1 MPFSF
6 KSSVPMLDAWMLL
19 NQTYDSISH
28 CKDQLSDS
36 MGITMQQM
44 GILMAIKL
52 IDPPPTETQIAEWVD
67 KKLNSVSAILD
78 RMAIAGLVE
87 RVEDPQDRRTYR
99 IKVTKKG
106 QSFSKTDVEQRA
118 NLIKEIMETL
128 SEEETQTLIKL
139 LTRVRLQ
146 ALRHLRQDKS
156 LKEVNLDD
164 RDPVVQY
171 FNSSTKK

>member
-6 KSSVPMLDAWMLL
+6 KSSAPILDAWMLL

-28 CKDQLSDS
+28 CKDIVSAK

-44 GILMAIKL
+44 GILMAIKF

-67 KKLNSVSAILD
+67 KKLNSVSTILD

-99 IKVTKKG
+99 VRVTKKG
-106 QSFSKTDVEQRA
+106 QSFSKAEIEHRSE
-118 NLIKEIMETL
+118 LIKEIMGSL

-139 LTRVRLQ
+139 LTKVRMQ
-146 ALRHLRQDKS
+146 ALRHLQQDKS
-156 LKEVNLDD
+156 IKEVNLDD
-164 RDPVVQY
+164 RDPIVQY
-171 FNSSTKK
+171 LNSSIKK